1 MKIYPLITLKRYAEQ
16 VIMFPFVLLGKGIAV
31 FRPLKEEYDVFMF
44 FPSYGLGGAE
54 KVHAAVVAA
63 MYHEK
68 VIVFFTKRSQ
78 NDKLLHLFQRPNA
91 KVVEIDHFTGSKW
104 MYWANF
110 IYRGICA
117 QYINSQRKRTAVFN
131 GQCNFAYKLM
141 PHLRKDILT
150 TELIHV
156 SEKKFGWVTFPY
168 IPFIDKRVMV
178 ADSIIRQIM
187 QHYRELGIPGKY
199 DARARKI
206 LYTVPVPETLPVR
219 TPHPVKRIAYFG
231 RGGYQKRLHL
241 LFEIVRKCLAAT
253 LPVEFH
259 FAGTFEDEV
268 PQDLKSSVHWHGR
281 ISSDEEM
288 YRLHG
293 QMDVLLMTS
302 LFEGFPVVIMEAMS
316 CGVAIVATAVDGIP
330 EHITDERNGFLIH
343 ATEEAAIVEEGF
355 RHVSRLIGDDVL
367 LASIAQNNHQYA
379 IDHFSKAVFDRAYR
393 DLLELP

>member
-1 MKIYPLITLKRYAEQ
+1 
-16 VIMFPFVLLGKGIAV
+16 MFPFVLLGKGIAV

-63 MYHEK
+63 MHKEK
-68 VIVFFTKRSQ
+68 VIVFFTKQSR
-78 NDKLLHLFQRPNA
+78 NDKLLHLFRLPNA
-91 KVVEIDHFTGSKW
+91 KLVEISRYTGSKW

-110 IYRGICA
+110 VYRGICA
-117 QYINSQRKRTAVFN
+117 QYINGQRKRTAVFN

-156 SEKKFGWVTFPY
+156 SEKKFGWVTYPY
-168 IPFIDKRVMV
+168 IPFINKRVMV

-187 QHYRELGIPGKY
+187 QQYRELGIPGKY

-206 LYTVPVPETLPVR
+206 LYTVPVPPTLPER
-219 TPHPVKRIAYFG
+219 LPHPVKKVYYFG
-231 RGGYQKRLHL
+231 RGGYQKRLQL
-241 LFEIVRKCLAAT
+241 VFEIVRKCLADA

-259 FAGTFEDEV
+259 FAGTFEDEI
-268 PQDLKSSVHWHGR
+268 PEDLKPVIHWHGR
-281 ISSDEEM
+281 ISNDEEI
-288 YRLHG
+288 YRLHQ

-330 EHITDERNGFLIH
+330 EHITDLRNGLLIR
-343 ATEEAAIVEEGF
+343 ATAEPAIVEEGYA
-355 RHVSRLIGDDVL
+355 HIKRLIADDAL
-367 LASIAQNNHQYA
+367 LQLIAVNNHQYA
-379 IDHFSKAVFDRAYR
+379 VDHFSKAIFDKAYR
-393 DLLELP
+393 ELLELP